1 MDFFNQI
8 GKMALGSR
16 LRRLSEHMT
25 DNAAQVYKMYDI
37 DFKPKWFPV
46 YYVLANGQEKT
57 VTEIAEEIGHSHP
70 LISKIVNE
78 MSKNGL
84 VVQKKDRG
92 DARKNVVH
100 LSEKGHEITIKIQDT
115 YKDVN
120 NAIEE
125 ILEGT
130 RHNLWKAMEEWE
142 HLLQQKPYLSRVREH
157 KKKRE
162 AKDIQIVDFQDEY
175 REAFRS
181 LNVAWITKYF
191 KMEESDYI
199 ALDNPDTYILG
210 KGGNIVVALYKGEP
224 VGVCAL
230 IKSSNPAYDYELAKM
245 AVDPKV
251 QGKNIGWMLGQAIIE
266 KARAAGASQLFL
278 ESNTRLTP
286 AINLYYKLGFQKVV
300 AAFTSPYE
308 RANIQMV
315 LLLK

>member
-25 DNAAQVYKMYDI
+25 DNAAQVYKMYGI
-37 DFKPKWFPV
+37 EFKPKWFPV
-46 YYVLANGQEKT
+46 YYVLARGQEKT

-78 MSKNGL
+78 MSKDGL
-84 VVQKKDRG
+84 VIQKKDAG
-92 DARKNVVH
+92 DARKNVVY
-100 LSEKGHEITIKIQDT
+100 LSEKGHEITAKIQET
-115 YKDVN
+115 YIDVN
-120 NAIEE
+120 NAVEE

-142 HLLQQKPYLSRVREH
+142 HLLVQKPYLSRVRDH
-157 KKKRE
+157 KKQRE
-162 AKDIQIVDFQDEY
+162 AKDIQIVDFQDKY

-181 LNVAWITKYF
+181 LNVAWITTYF
-191 KMEESDYI
+191 KMEESDYV
-199 ALDNPDTYILG
+199 ALDHPDTYILD
-210 KGGNIVVALYKGEP
+210 KGGYIVVALYKGEP

-230 IKSSNPAYDYELAKM
+230 IKSPYPAYDFELAKM
-245 AVDPKV
+245 AVAPAV
-251 QGKNIGWMLGQAIIE
+251 QGKNIGWLLGQAVIE
-266 KARAAGASQLFL
+266 KARAAGASRLFL

-300 AAFTSPYE
+300 AAHASPYE
-308 RANIQMV
+308 RSNIQME
-315 LLLK
+315 LFL